1 MIPTETMSGS
11 NRRQMTNTH
20 LYKPNLVIVISGPSG
35 SGKSTVIDA
44 LCEAD
49 PTLKLS
55 VSATTRNPRRGEVNG
70 VDYHFLSKAEFE
82 AHIQQGSFLEWA
94 AYGDNLYG
102 TLKSEIATAREARKD
117 AILEIE
123 VKGSLQIRAQAQDL
137 APARNVLIFILPSSF
152 AILEKRLRRR
162 QTESEKELEQ
172 RLDIAK
178 SEVLQIQHYDYW
190 VSNPQ
195 GKIQRAVAQIQAI
208 ITAERS
214 RIDDELIETINPL
227 FGVDSVD

>member
-1 MIPTETMSGS
+1 MA
-11 NRRQMTNTH
+11 NTH
-20 LYKPNLVIVISGPSG
+20 LYKPHLVIVISGPSG

-49 PTLKLS
+49 ETLQLS
-55 VSATTRNPRRGEVNG
+55 VSATTRKPRRGEKDG
-70 VDYHFLSKAEFE
+70 VDYHFLSKAEFKKS
-82 AHIQQGSFLEWA
+82 IQQDKFLEWA
-94 AYGDNLYG
+94 GYGDNLYG
-102 TLKSEIATAREARKD
+102 TLTSEIAAAREAGKD

-123 VKGSLQIRAQAQDL
+123 VKGSLQIRGQDL
-137 APARNVLIFILPSSF
+137 TPARSILIFILPPSF

-162 QTESEKELEQ
+162 NTESEAELKQ

-178 SEVLQIQHYDYW
+178 SEVREIQHYDYW

-195 GKIQRAVAQIQAI
+195 GGIQQAVQQIQTI

-214 RIDDELIETINPL
+214 RIDAKLIETINPL
-227 FGVDSVD
+227 LGIDGVD

>member
-1 MIPTETMSGS
+1 MLPMA
-11 NRRQMTNTH
+11 NTH

-44 LCEAD
+44 LCKTDE
-49 PTLKLS
+49 TLQLS
-55 VSATTRNPRRGEVNG
+55 VSATTRKPRPGEKDG
-70 VDYHFLSKAEFE
+70 VKYHFLSKADFE
-82 AHIQQGSFLEWA
+82 KYIQQDRFLEWT

-102 TLKSEIATAREARKD
+102 TLKSEIVAAREAGKD
-117 AILEIE
+117 SILEIE
-123 VKGSLQIRAQAQDL
+123 VNGCWEIRAQDQNL
-137 APARNVLIFILPSSF
+137 APARSVFIFIVPPSF

-162 QTESEKELEQ
+162 KTESETELKQ

-178 SEVLQIQHYDYW
+178 SEVRMIRHYNYW

-195 GKIQRAVAQIQAI
+195 GGVKQAAQQIQTI

-214 RIDDELIETINPL
+214 RIDAKLIETINPL
-227 FGVDSVD
+227 LGIDNVD

>member
-1 MIPTETMSGS
+1 MA
-11 NRRQMTNTH
+11 NTH

-35 SGKSTVIDA
+35 SGKSTVINA

-70 VDYHFLSKAEFE
+70 VDYHFLSTAEFE

-94 AYGDNLYG
+94 EYGDNLYG
-102 TLKSEIATAREARKD
+102 TLKSEIAAARETGKD

-123 VKGSLQIRAQAQDL
+123 VKGSLQIREQAQDI
-137 APARNVLIFILPSSF
+137 APARSFLVFIIPASF
-152 AILEKRLRRR
+152 AILETRLRRR

-178 SEVLQIQHYDYW
+178 SEVLQIQHYDYC

-214 RIDDELIETINPL
+214 RIDSELIATINPL
-227 FGVDSVD
+227 FGVDEAD